1 VNVVLRADSIGKS
14 YRGRRVLA
22 SAYFEARAGAVSALV
37 GRNGTGKSTLLK
49 IAAGWMKPDHGLVE
63 FRGRR
68 YHRPDPAAMARDGLF
83 FVPIDRSILSPPF
96 TLAQHLDA
104 VEARFGRE
112 NRAAVLERLGIAAL
126 ERVRCA
132 AFSGGERRR
141 AELALALL
149 RRPSCLLLDEPFRG
163 IDPKDVEVLQAVVR
177 ELAEAGCAVVLTDH
191 EVPEILAVAD
201 SVVWLRDGTSQ
212 ALGTAAQAAEDWR
225 FRREY
230 LGGRR
235 HRNDLGPVNRVASG
249 IRRCGIILVL
259 PALAPEVGV

>member
-1 VNVVLRADSIGKS
+1 MSVVLRADSIGKS
-14 YRGRRVLA
+14 YGGRRVLA
-22 SAYFEARAGAVSALV
+22 SAYFEASAGAVTALV

-49 IAAGWMKPDHGLVE
+49 IAAGWMAADYGLVE
-63 FRGRR
+63 LAGRR
-68 YHRPDPAAMARDGLF
+68 YPRPDPAARARDGLF

-104 VEARFGRE
+104 LEARFGRGG
-112 NRAAVLERLGIAAL
+112 RAAVLERLGIAGL

-163 IDPKDVEVLQAVVR
+163 IDPRDVEVLQAVVR
-177 ELAEAGCAVVLTDH
+177 ELAAAGCAVVITGH
-191 EVPEILAVAD
+191 EVPPILAVAD

-212 ALGTAAQAAEDWR
+212 MMGSASQATADWR
-225 FRREY
+225 FRRDY
-230 LGGRR
+230 LG
-235 HRNDLGPVNRVASG
+235 HR
-249 IRRCGIILVL
+249 
-259 PALAPEVGV
+259 